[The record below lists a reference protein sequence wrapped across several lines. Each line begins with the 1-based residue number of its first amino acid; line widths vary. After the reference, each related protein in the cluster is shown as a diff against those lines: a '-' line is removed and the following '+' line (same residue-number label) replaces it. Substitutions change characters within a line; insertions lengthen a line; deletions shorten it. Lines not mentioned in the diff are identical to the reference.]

1 MPSAKNRSISAR
13 LTMGFG
19 GILILLIAVAAV
31 GQFSAKA
38 VQKRMQQITGVNAT
52 KAKLANAML
61 ASVNALGIS
70 SRSVVMLDAVDAT
83 RSKDQS
89 KLFAEIYK
97 RYQTQEKELS
107 ALVQADTIDPDE
119 QKLLQEI
126 VDISRKIGPEMQ
138 QAVGQ
143 SLDGDSVAANMTLMV
158 RVNPGELAW
167 NQKLAGM
174 VELQYARSE
183 QATQLAEQ
191 TQSQALF
198 TGSALVAVALV
209 LGAFIAWR
217 ITLSITAPIGRAV
230 VVAERIANGD
240 LTSAIEVRIN
250 DETGRLLEAIS
261 TMQDKLRELVG
272 NISATANN
280 IESSSAEVASA
291 TLDLSQRTEVASH
304 NLQSAAGNLG
314 NLNTTVE
321 QSAESARNA
330 NRLAAAASETATR
343 SGEVVGKVVERMNDI
358 STSSRKIADIISVID
373 GIAFQTNI
381 LALNAAVEAARAGE
395 QGRGFAVVAS
405 EVRSLAGRAAASA
418 KEIKTLISN
427 STVQVEAGTALVA
440 QAGSIIQDMV
450 QSVKDVSTIVSE
462 IAVATGEQ
470 SGRIGSISHA
480 VTQLDDTLQQN
491 AAMVEESAA
500 ASENLKEQAR
510 NLTHIVSTFRLSR
523 TDTADAGSYV
533 ANSTAAASVTRP
545 VPTNTQQ
552 LLVSRLS

>member
-1 MPSAKNRSISAR
+1 MPSAHNRSIAAR
-13 LTMGFG
+13 LAMGFG

-31 GQFSAKA
+31 GQYSAKA
-38 VQKRMQQITGVNAT
+38 VQKRMQEITGVNAT
-52 KAKLANAML
+52 KTKLANAML
-61 ASVNALGIS
+61 ASVNALGIE
-70 SRSVVMLDAVDAT
+70 SRSAVMLDSVDAALA
-83 RSKDQS
+83 KDQS
-89 KLFAEIYK
+89 KRFAETFK
-97 RYQTQEKELS
+97 RYQSQEKDLS
-107 ALVQADTIDPDE
+107 ALVQDGEVAADE
-119 QKLLQEI
+119 QKLLKEI
-126 VDISRKIGPEMQ
+126 VDISRKTGPEMRE
-138 QAVGQ
+138 AVGQ
-143 SLDGDSVAANMTLMV
+143 ALDGDAVAANMTLMV

-174 VELQYARSE
+174 VELQYARSQE
-183 QATQLAEQ
+183 ATQLAEQ
-191 TQSQALF
+191 TQSQALL
-198 TGSALVAVALV
+198 TGSALVAVALA

-217 ITLSITAPIGRAV
+217 ITLSITGPIGRAV

-250 DETGRLLEAIS
+250 DETGRLLEAIA
-261 TMQDKLRELVG
+261 TMQDKLRQLVG
-272 NISATANN
+272 NISVTANN
-280 IESSSAEVASA
+280 IEFSSAEVASA

-304 NLQSAAGNLG
+304 NLQSAAGNLE
-314 NLNTTVE
+314 NLNSTVE
-321 QSAESARNA
+321 HSAESARNA

-343 SGEVVGKVVERMNDI
+343 SGEVVNKVVQRMDDI
-358 STSSRKIADIISVID
+358 SASSRKIADIISVID

-418 KEIKTLISN
+418 KEIKTLIGN
-427 STVQVEAGTALVA
+427 STEQVEAGTALVA
-440 QAGSIIQDMV
+440 QAGHIIQDMV
-450 QSVKDVSTIVSE
+450 QSVKDVSAIVGE

-510 NLTHIVSTFRLSR
+510 NLTHIFSTFKLSR
-523 TDTADAGSYV
+523 TAPEHAS
-533 ANSTAAASVTRP
+533 ASVAG
-545 VPTNTQQ
+545 NTASPIRERSISAAQR
-552 LLVSRLS
+552 LLQNR

>member
-1 MPSAKNRSISAR
+1 MPSAKHRSISTR
-13 LTMGFG
+13 LTLGFG

-31 GQFSAKA
+31 GQISAKA
-38 VQKRMQQITGVNAT
+38 VQKRMQEITGVNAT
-52 KAKLANAML
+52 KTKLANAML
-61 ASVNALGIS
+61 ASVNALGIE
-70 SRSVVMLDAVDAT
+70 SRSAVMLDAVDAA

-89 KLFAEIYK
+89 KRFEESLK
-97 RYQTQEKELS
+97 RYQVQEKDLT
-107 ALVQADTIDPDE
+107 ALVQAGEVDAGE

-126 VDISRKIGPEMQ
+126 ADISRKTGPEMQ
-138 QAVGQ
+138 QAVLQ
-143 SLDGDSVAANMTLMV
+143 SLDGDAVAANMTLMV

-174 VELQYARSE
+174 VELQYARSQE
-183 QATQLAEQ
+183 ATQLAEQ

-198 TGSALVAVALV
+198 TGVVLVVAALA

-240 LTSAIEVRIN
+240 LTSQVEVRIN
-250 DETGRLLEAIS
+250 DETGRLLEAIA
-261 TMQDKLRELVG
+261 TMQDKLRQLVS
-272 NISATANN
+272 NISVTANN

-304 NLQSAAGNLG
+304 NLQSAASNLG
-314 NLNTTVE
+314 NLNGTVE
-321 QSAESARNA
+321 HSAESARNA
-330 NRLAAAASETATR
+330 NRLAAAASDTATR
-343 SGEVVGKVVERMNDI
+343 SGEVVNKVVQRMDDI
-358 STSSRKIADIISVID
+358 SASSRKIADIISVID

-418 KEIKTLISN
+418 KEIKTLIGN
-427 STVQVEAGTALVA
+427 STEQVEAGTALVA
-440 QAGSIIQDMV
+440 QAGNIIQDMV
-450 QSVKDVSTIVSE
+450 QSVKDVSTIVGE

-500 ASENLKEQAR
+500 ASENLKDQAR

-523 TDTADAGSYV
+523 DEPGYTSQPSVD
-533 ANSTAAASVTRP
+533 STASQR
-545 VPTNTQQ
+545 
-552 LLVSRLS
+552 LLLSRSS

>member
-1 MPSAKNRSISAR
+1 MPSANNRSISAR

-31 GQFSAKA
+31 GQYSAKA
-38 VQKRMQQITGVNAT
+38 VQKRMQEITGVNAT
-52 KAKLANAML
+52 KTKLANAML
-61 ASVNALGIS
+61 ASVNALGIE
-70 SRSVVMLDAVDAT
+70 SRSAVMLDAVDAA

-89 KLFAEIYK
+89 KRFAETFK

-107 ALVQADTIDPDE
+107 ALVQDGEVNADE
-119 QKLLQEI
+119 QKLLKEI
-126 VDISRKIGPEMQ
+126 VDISRKTGPEMQ
-138 QAVGQ
+138 EAVGQ
-143 SLDGDSVAANMTLMV
+143 ALDGDAVAANMTLMV

-174 VELQYARSE
+174 VELQYARSQE
-183 QATQLAEQ
+183 ATQLAEQ

-198 TGSALVAVALV
+198 TGSALVAVALA

-240 LTSAIEVRIN
+240 LTSQVEVRIN

-261 TMQDKLRELVG
+261 TMQDKLRQLVG
-272 NISATANN
+272 NISVTANN

-304 NLQSAAGNLG
+304 NLQSAAGNLE

-321 QSAESARNA
+321 HSAESARNA
-330 NRLAAAASETATR
+330 NRLATAASETATR
-343 SGEVVGKVVERMNDI
+343 SGEVVNKVVQRMDDI
-358 STSSRKIADIISVID
+358 SASSRKIADIISVID

-405 EVRSLAGRAAASA
+405 EVRNLAGRAAASA
-418 KEIKTLISN
+418 KEIKTLIGN
-427 STVQVEAGTALVA
+427 STEQVEAGTALVA
-440 QAGSIIQDMV
+440 QAGHIIQDMV
-450 QSVKDVSTIVSE
+450 QSVKDVSAIVGE

-523 TDTADAGSYV
+523 SASEPTGTF
-533 ANSTAAASVTRP
+533 AAAHTAPSVVRRP
-545 VPTNTQQ
+545 TSATQR
-552 LLVSRLS
+552 LLSNRSS